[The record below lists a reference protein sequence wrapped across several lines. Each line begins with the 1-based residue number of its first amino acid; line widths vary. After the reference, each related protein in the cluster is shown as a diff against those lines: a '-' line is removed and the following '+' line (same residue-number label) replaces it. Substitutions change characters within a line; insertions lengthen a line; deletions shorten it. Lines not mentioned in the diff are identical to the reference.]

1 MTDNNSRSLS
11 EALWKIYAR
20 SEEPLPWAEGTDFP
34 WHDPVFGGRTLHEHL
49 DDSHGAASRNA
60 DERALQLDWL
70 WKKLGLQSGMH
81 LFDVTCGPGL
91 YAVEFARRGC
101 TVTGIDI
108 NPAAIAYATDL
119 AAHQGVASHC
129 TFIEQDIRHMAEY
142 TAQFDAALLL
152 YEQLAVVSKVEARI
166 LLEKIAKALKPGGR
180 LCVELLNQEN
190 VDKKD
195 STWWFTDDA
204 GLWGDSPFL
213 HLGERI
219 WDEETRASIE
229 RYHIVDLETGQLNE
243 YAIYDQTYPAEE
255 IVQMM
260 QQAGFASVD
269 VYAGWDGLDLY
280 DATEWVVYV
289 ASR

>member
-1 MTDNNSRSLS
+1 MTNNNHPLS
-11 EALWKIYAR
+11 TALWKIYNR
-20 SEEPLPWAEGTDFP
+20 SDESLPWATGADFP
-34 WHDPVFGGRTLHEHL
+34 WHDPVFGGRTLYEHL

-60 DERALQLDWL
+60 DERALQIDWL
-70 WKKLGLQSGMH
+70 WKKLGLQPGMH

-119 AAHQGVASHC
+119 AAHQGVAANC
-129 TFIEQDIRHMAEY
+129 IFIEQDVRQLEDY
-142 TAQFDAALLL
+142 EAQFDAALLL
-152 YEQLAVVSKVEARI
+152 YEQLAVVSKDQART
-166 LLEKIAKALKPGGR
+166 LLKKIVKALKPGGR
-180 LCVELLNQEN
+180 LCVELLNPEN
-190 VDKKD
+190 VDKKN
-195 STWWFTDDA
+195 STWWFTDDT

-219 WDEETRASIE
+219 WDEETQASIE

-255 IVQMM
+255 MKQMM
-260 QQAGFASVD
+260 QQAGFASVE
-269 VYAGWDGLDLY
+269 VYTGWDGLDLY
-280 DATEWVVYV
+280 DAKEWMVYV
-289 ASR
+289 ASK

>member
-1 MTDNNSRSLS
+1 MTDDNNRSLS
-11 EALWKIYAR
+11 EALWKIYHR
-20 SEEPLPWAEGTDFP
+20 TEEPLPWATGTDFP

-60 DERALQLDWL
+60 DERALQIDWL
-70 WKKLGLQSGMH
+70 WEKLGLWPGMH

-119 AAHQGVASHC
+119 AMHEGVAANC
-129 TFIEQDIRHMAEY
+129 TFIEQDVRQLNEY
-142 TAQFDAALLL
+142 DAQFDAAFLL
-152 YEQLAVVSKVEARI
+152 YEQLAVVSKEQALP
-166 LLEKIAKALKPGGR
+166 LLEKIVKALQPGGR

-190 VDKKD
+190 VDKKN
-195 STWWFTDDA
+195 STWWFTDDT
-204 GLWGDSPFL
+204 GLWGDAPFL

-219 WDEETRASIE
+219 WNEETQASIE
-229 RYHIVDLETGQLNE
+229 HYHIVDLESGQLNE

-255 IVQMM
+255 MVQMM
-260 QQAGFASVD
+260 KQAGFASVD
-269 VYAGWDGLDLY
+269 VYPGWDGLELY
-280 DATEWVVYV
+280 DAKEWVVYV
-289 ASR
+289 ASK